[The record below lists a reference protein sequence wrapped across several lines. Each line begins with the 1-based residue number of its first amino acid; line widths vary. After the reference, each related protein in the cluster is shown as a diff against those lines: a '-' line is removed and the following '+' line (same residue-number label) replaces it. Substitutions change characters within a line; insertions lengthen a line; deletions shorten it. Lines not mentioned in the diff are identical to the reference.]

1 MNVVRVKSKRVLF
14 LRWAV
19 SDRFVLDQFAVRKCR
34 RGLLF
39 EVWSDKGG
47 CSVHVGSAERL
58 STFMEFVEVVRAAFD
73 DVACDKPVV
82 VRGRVGPGVSY
93 YIEVRRSVI
102 AHDRMTTHVS
112 FYFHF
117 TLFDFDSS
125 YTFES
130 REQERAREWVGSFV
144 QAARVVERF
153 FKGGVVHASGN

>member
-19 SDRFVLDQFAVRKCR
+19 SDRFFLDQVAVRKCR

-39 EVWSDKGG
+39 EVWNGKGG

-58 STFMEFVEVVRAAFD
+58 STFVEFVEAVRAAFD
-73 DVACDKPVV
+73 DVACDKPVVV

-93 YIEVRRSVI
+93 YIEVRRSVVE
-102 AHDRMTTHVS
+102 HDKMTTHVS
-112 FYFHF
+112 FYFHV

-125 YTFES
+125 YTFET
-130 REQERAREWVGSFV
+130 REQEHAREWVGSFV
-144 QAARVVERF
+144 QAAGVIERY
-153 FKGGVVHASGN
+153 FKGGESG